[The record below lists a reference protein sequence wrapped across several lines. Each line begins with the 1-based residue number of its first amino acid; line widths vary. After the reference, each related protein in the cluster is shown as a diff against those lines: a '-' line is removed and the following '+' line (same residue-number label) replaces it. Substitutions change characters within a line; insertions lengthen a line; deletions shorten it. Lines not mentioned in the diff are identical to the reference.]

1 MSSTS
6 FIDQLL
12 QEQRDLTAVERFSKA
27 HDDMEKRG
35 QPALE
40 KHYKELLPIDPLK
53 PGEQFAFEVNLDA
66 CTGCKACVVG
76 CHHMNGLDEKE
87 TWRKVDLLKGDES
100 SPSVQHLTSA
110 CHHCVE
116 PGCLTGCPV
125 QAYEKDETTGVVS
138 HLDDQCIGCRYCEL
152 KCPYE
157 VPQYNDKLGIV
168 RKCDMCIG
176 RLKEG
181 EAPACVQ
188 SCPNEAIKITTVKQ
202 KTIVD
207 MITERSEMPGNPS
220 SLTTYPTTQ
229 FTGAATQPFFTTES
243 KPQLAHPHMPLAVM
257 LPFTQVGFG
266 LLSASILSNT
276 LSSNSTL
283 SSLWGLAVLLIGL
296 TAAPM
301 HLGRP
306 KNAWKAF
313 LGART
318 SWLSREMLT
327 FGPFAASAVALSAAE
342 VAPIL
347 GLQSLL
353 LPFYPIID
361 TVLPLAVVLTGIP
374 SMICSAMIYIDTP
387 RPLWKYG
394 NTGLRFGASV
404 GLGLSC
410 GLSTVAPLWLSLIML
425 AVAIAVKLRSE
436 QSPSL
441 NIKRTKELAPTLSL
455 LNNELAKST
464 RYRHLAFVPWIV
476 TSALFNN
483 SVGFGISIA
492 FLLTLEVLE
501 HRDFFS
507 AGIAPR
513 SIK

>member
-12 QEQRDLTAVERFSKA
+12 QEQSDLTAVERFSKA
-27 HDDMEKRG
+27 HDNMEKRG

-87 TWRKVDLLKGDES
+87 TWRKVDLLKGNEA

-207 MITERSEMPGNPS
+207 MIRENTEMPGNPS

-229 FTGAATQPFFTTES
+229 FTGGSTKPLFNTES
-243 KPQLAHPHMPLAVM
+243 KPQLAHAHMPLAIM
-257 LPFTQVGFG
+257 LPLTQVGFG
-266 LLSASILSNT
+266 LLCASILSNT
-276 LSSNSTL
+276 ILSNPL
-283 SSLWGLAVLLIGL
+283 SSLWGFTALMAGLA
-296 TAAPM
+296 AAPM
-301 HLGRP
+301 HLGSP
-306 KNAWKAF
+306 KNAWKSF

-318 SWLSREMLT
+318 SWLSREMLA
-327 FGPFAASAVALSAAE
+327 FGPFAASAVALSATE
-342 VAPIL
+342 LAPTLGYASIL
-347 GLQSLL
+347 D
-353 LPFYPIID
+353 PFKPIID
-361 TVLPLAVVLTGIP
+361 TIIPLAVIFTGIP
-374 SMICSAMIYIDTP
+374 AIICSAMIYIDTP
-387 RPLWKYG
+387 RPLWKFG

-404 GLGLSC
+404 GLGL
-410 GLSTVAPLWLSLIML
+410 GLGMSVSSPLWVSLIILTVTVALKI
-425 AVAIAVKLRSE
+425 RSE
-436 QSPSL
+436 QSARL
-441 NIKRTKELAPTLSL
+441 NLKYAKELAPTLSL
-455 LNNELAKST
+455 LNNELAKAT
-464 RYRHLAFVPWIV
+464 RYRHLAFIPWL
-476 TSALFNN
+476 TL
-483 SVGFGISIA
+483 SVFAPNPIILGSSIA

-501 HRDFFS
+501 RKDFFS